1 MNHFEGR
8 YARALRWFSCCVV
21 LAVGVLISCAPVNVS
36 RSEPVAYMGAGFNG
50 TPETV
55 AVVVGVSERPYTPAL
70 VDAIYNSVVQQ
81 LRRHPYFR
89 PRFTIVERR
98 QLDNLLAEQD
108 LATQGVVD
116 LATAPQVGRLLGAR
130 KFLYVELV
138 RAEANF
144 TGASIGGTPIGTV
157 AATGYRSTVA
167 VSLRLVD
174 TETGQLEALGFATDE
189 AFIPESVV
197 LNRVRAGVS
206 EVDSAIIERLSSAVF
221 AASNDLAIDFDLN

>member
-1 MNHFEGR
+1 MTYLINR
-8 YARALRWFSCCVV
+8 QPRAWQWLLFFVGLSV
-21 LAVGVLISCAPVNVS
+21 LATSCVPINVS
-36 RSEPVAYMGAGFNG
+36 RSEEAAYLGRGFEGN
-50 TPETV
+50 PETV
-55 AVVVGVSERPYTPAL
+55 AVIVGLGERPYTPAL
-70 VDAIYNSVVQQ
+70 VDAVYNSVVQQ

-98 QLDNLLAEQD
+98 QLDNLLVEQD
-108 LATQGVVD
+108 LATRGVVD

-144 TGASIGGTPIGTV
+144 TGASLGGTPIGTV

-167 VSLRLVD
+167 VSMRLVD

-189 AFIPESVV
+189 SFIPESVV

-221 AASNDLAIDFDLN
+221 SASNDLAIDYDLN

>member
-1 MNHFEGR
+1 MEYLINNQP
-8 YARALRWFSCCVV
+8 RAWRW
-21 LAVGVLISCAPVNVS
+21 LLLLMLWGGLTSCAPVSVS
-36 RSEPVAYMGAGFNG
+36 RSETATYLGSGFDG

-55 AVVVGVSERPYTPAL
+55 AVIVGVSERPYTPAL
-70 VDAIYNSVVQQ
+70 VDAIYDSVVRQ

-108 LATQGVVD
+108 LAARGMVD
-116 LATAPQVGRLLGAR
+116 LATAPQVGRLLGAQ

-138 RAEANF
+138 RAEVNF
-144 TGASIGGTPIGTV
+144 TGASVSGTPVGRV
-157 AATGYRSTVA
+157 AATGYRTTVA
-167 VSLRLVD
+167 VSMRLVD
-174 TETGQLEALGFATDE
+174 TETGRLEALGFATDE

-206 EVDSAIIERLSSAVF
+206 DVDSAVIERLSSAVF
-221 AASNDLAIDFDLN
+221 TASNDLALDYDLN